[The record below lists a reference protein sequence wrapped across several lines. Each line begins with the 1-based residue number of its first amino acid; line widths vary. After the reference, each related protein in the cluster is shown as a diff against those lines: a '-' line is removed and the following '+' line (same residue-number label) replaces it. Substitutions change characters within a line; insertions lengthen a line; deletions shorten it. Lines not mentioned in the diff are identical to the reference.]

1 MKICRKCQQSLD
13 FCEFTKD
20 KQKKD
25 GLSTYCKSC
34 RKEDAAKKYLARR
47 DEILSRNKKWAASNP
62 DKVRE
67 QRASYR
73 KENLE
78 ASREY
83 HREWRKKNPGKA
95 AQYVAKWRKNIGSD
109 RVLEA
114 AKEYREANRE
124 KTREAA
130 SRWQKNNRAKAT
142 ASQNRREAEK
152 LRATPEWANH
162 DKIEEFYKEAERL
175 SQIHSRHYHVD
186 HVVPLRSKIV
196 CGLHWEGNLQVIPA
210 EENIRKGN
218 RHWPDMP

>member
-1 MKICRKCQQSLD
+1 M
-13 FCEFTKD
+13 
-20 KQKKD
+20 
-25 GLSTYCKSC
+25 
-34 RKEDAAKKYLARR
+34 AAKKYSAHK
-47 DEILSRNKKWAASNP
+47 DEILARNKAWAQNNP
-62 DKVRE
+62 EKVKA
-67 QRASYR
+67 QRSAYR

-83 HREWRKKNPGKA
+83 QREWRKKNPGRA
-95 AQYVAKWRKNIGSD
+95 AQYVEKWRQKIGNEK
-109 RVLEA
+109 VLEA

-142 ASQNRREAEK
+142 AAQNRREAEK
-152 LRATPEWANH
+152 LRATPKWANQ

-175 SQIHSRHYHVD
+175 SKIHYRHYHVD